1 MDRGAEPADDVWV
14 HPCVEVRSSPVAG
27 DGLFV
32 TTRLDAGVVVI
43 RLGGR
48 LVNSEELHRLFAD
61 AADDEYID
69 TFAVDDDTHIVLPT
83 GTSAHD
89 GNHSCEPNLWPI
101 STYEIAT
108 RRPVNS
114 GDELTVDYGTTCDD
128 ATYQMVCTCGASSC
142 RTVIT
147 GEDWRRADVQQR
159 YAGHWPLGLQRRI
172 DNCTRQSDEN
182 DDPRVAT
189 KRSARVS
196 RMTTNGGPPDGYHTL
211 TTRVVVADVAAQ
223 VAFLKATFDAEG
235 DVVVGRPVELRIGDS
250 LLMIAEARERELFPG
265 FLYVY
270 VADADAAYERAVH
283 AGASTIEAPLDTPYG
298 DRRAMVRDPFGNV
311 FQIAH
316 RLV

>member
-1 MDRGAEPADDVWV
+1 
-14 HPCVEVRSSPVAG
+14 
-27 DGLFV
+27 
-32 TTRLDAGVVVI
+32 
-43 RLGGR
+43 
-48 LVNSEELHRLFAD
+48 
-61 AADDEYID
+61 
-69 TFAVDDDTHIVLPT
+69 
-83 GTSAHD
+83 
-89 GNHSCEPNLWPI
+89 
-101 STYEIAT
+101 
-108 RRPVNS
+108 
-114 GDELTVDYGTTCDD
+114 
-128 ATYQMVCTCGASSC
+128 
-142 RTVIT
+142 
-147 GEDWRRADVQQR
+147 
-159 YAGHWPLGLQRRI
+159 
-172 DNCTRQSDEN
+172 
-182 DDPRVAT
+182 
-189 KRSARVS
+189 
-196 RMTTNGGPPDGYHTL
+196 MTTNGGPPDGYHTL